1 VRPVRVP
8 DHLLETAVVL
18 DDLRLLYVP
27 VPKAG
32 STAIMWALAE
42 IVGLKSDDFARSRK
56 LEMTRALAVH
66 DKSIWGT
73 RYRLEGRSAKEI
85 EWILGSD
92 EWLRV
97 TVVREP
103 MRRLWSGWVSKILV
117 RDPRF
122 SEIYGELGLDAIT
135 SARDVVES
143 FRRFARALPGRHAWH
158 DPHWS
163 SQADLIGA
171 GDVGYGHVGRV
182 EHLDR
187 TMTVVGEHVASRG
200 GGVPALTRENRSF
213 VPFTPSVFDRASL
226 VACTSW
232 TTRDRELFEYEPLG
246 AAEEEPSD
254 AWLGMVEGTI
264 PAIRAVVERNERISD
279 MRRMLGDMRPVRRGA
294 RSHLRGIRRALR
306 GALGR
311 RLRGRTT
318 RGA

>member
-1 VRPVRVP
+1 VHPIHVP
-8 DHLLETAVVL
+8 RHVLETAVVL
-18 DDLRLLYVP
+18 EDLRLLFVP

-73 RYRLEGRSAKEI
+73 GYRLEGRSAEEL

-122 SEIYGELGLDAIT
+122 SGILRELSPNSIA
-135 SARDVVES
+135 SARDIVES
-143 FRRFARALPGRHAWH
+143 FRRFAGALPGRHAWH
-158 DPHWS
+158 DPHWL
-163 SQADLIGA
+163 SQADLIGL

-187 TMTVVGEHVASRG
+187 TMAVLGEYVVSKG
-200 GGVPALTRENRSF
+200 GGVPALRRENRS
-213 VPFTPSVFDRASL
+213 VIPFTPSVFDREAL
-226 VACTSW
+226 DVCTSW
-232 TTRDRELFEYEPLG
+232 TTRDREAFEYQPLA
-246 AAEEEPSD
+246 AAEEEEPDD
-254 AWLGMVEGTI
+254 AWLGMVEATI
-264 PAIRAVVERNERISD
+264 PAIQAVIERNERIAD
-279 MRRMLGDMRPVRRGA
+279 MRHMLDARPVRRAAGS
-294 RSHLRGIRRALR
+294 RLRGIRSTLR
-306 GALGR
+306 GAVG
-311 RLRGRTT
+311 RLRRRAT